1 MSEVEDVAKSLDDI
15 SKDLNGGGYDP
26 ILEKFL
32 NELEE
37 DDTLPSL
44 LAPVNAKTGRPAG
57 SAPRR

>member
-1 MSEVEDVAKSLDDI
+1 MSEVEDVVKSLDDI
-15 SKDLNGGGYDP
+15 SKDLNGGYDP
-26 ILEKFL
+26 ILEKFM